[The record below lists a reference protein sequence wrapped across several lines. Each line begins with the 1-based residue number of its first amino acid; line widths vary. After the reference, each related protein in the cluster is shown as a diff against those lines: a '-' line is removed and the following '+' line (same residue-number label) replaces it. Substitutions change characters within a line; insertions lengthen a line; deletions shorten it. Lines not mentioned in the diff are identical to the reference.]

1 MLNSATRPFAPGV
14 LFKRPLYPRVVNGS
28 SREGRAPLS
37 YIPDGFS
44 RAQARIA
51 FMALFLRASVS
62 SVAAFFFAFFLS
74 GFFFARFANATPFL

>member
-1 MLNSATRPFAPGV
+1 
-14 LFKRPLYPRVVNGS
+14 VNGS

-51 FMALFLRASVS
+51 FMALFLRSSVS
-62 SVAAFFFAFFLS
+62 SVAVFFFAFFRG
-74 GFFFARFANATPFL
+74 GFFLARFAIAAPFL

>member
-1 MLNSATRPFAPGV
+1 M
-14 LFKRPLYPRVVNGS
+14 
-28 SREGRAPLS
+28 S

-62 SVAAFFFAFFLS
+62 SVAAFFFAFFLGS
-74 GFFFARFANATPFL
+74 FFFARFANATPSL

>member
-1 MLNSATRPFAPGV
+1 MLISTTSECATVRCVAG
-14 LFKRPLYPRVVNGS
+14 LER
-28 SREGRAPLS
+28 REGRAPLS

-62 SVAAFFFAFFLS
+62 SVAAFFFAFFLG
-74 GFFFARFANATPFL
+74 GFFFARFANATPSR